1 MPGCKI
7 STLKKNPLLFHLII
21 LDLFLAGC
29 QSAQNDNVTGSPNEV
44 PEFRKSV
51 SPAPVAAYREKTD
64 DKLNDWY
71 FSVKLFETKKTFY
84 YLLKMQYQEIR
95 VEDTLKIPD
104 FGVEPKPAIQ
114 KGKDRY
120 SCIIGF
126 MDNENKFREY
136 KLVSVRNGQEL
147 KLTTINYYTVVN
159 KP

>member
-1 MPGCKI
+1 
-7 STLKKNPLLFHLII
+7 
-21 LDLFLAGC
+21 
-29 QSAQNDNVTGSPNEV
+29 
-44 PEFRKSV
+44 
-51 SPAPVAAYREKTD
+51 
-64 DKLNDWY
+64 
-71 FSVKLFETKKTFY
+71 
-84 YLLKMQYQEIR
+84 MQYQEIR
-95 VEDTLKIPD
+95 GEDTLKIPD